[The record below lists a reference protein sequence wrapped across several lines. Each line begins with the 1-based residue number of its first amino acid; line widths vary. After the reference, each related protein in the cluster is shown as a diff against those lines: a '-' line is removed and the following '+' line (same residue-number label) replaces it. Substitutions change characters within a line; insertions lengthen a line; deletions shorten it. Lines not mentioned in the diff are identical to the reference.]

1 MIRREESKVKTAQ
14 VKLNLEMSGSD
25 TPQEKKISFLEVSV
39 LPSIQMNQLP
49 LLESPDVVK
58 VLLSTCL

>member
-49 LLESPDVVK
+49 LLENPDVVK